1 MTPVVA
7 HWNIAAFN
15 LFGSKYNSN
24 TKAKL
29 KIRNAQSMLQVM
41 FKDMSLYLHENLD
54 LKWV

>member
-41 FKDMSLYLHENLD
+41 YKSVAGYLNDDFED
-54 LKWV
+54 